1 MFGPES
7 IAKSI
12 LISLP
17 AFIGLTPIL
26 IAVVIYTLNL
36 FMRILPWHI
45 CIEVVNTDQSGKVLV
60 TNRIVNTIRRERTES
75 HLKPKSN
82 KPDSEIFTA
91 VADQQDSAEQRK
103 ESDEYRA
110 VTDQHSKKNK
120 TIDDPSS
127 VTDHNSRENQII
139 ADDSESDTYRA
150 GTDRQKRTAG
160 KAESSAEYKAITDI
174 QGKSKND
181 E

>member
-1 MFGPES
+1 MLLHIRGISFKRTFLFVLYSTYTIGACVFAGLLMFGPES

-60 TNRIVNTIRRERTES
+60 TNRIVNTIRR
-75 HLKPKSN
+75 
-82 KPDSEIFTA
+82 
-91 VADQQDSAEQRK
+91 
-103 ESDEYRA
+103 
-110 VTDQHSKKNK
+110 
-120 TIDDPSS
+120 
-127 VTDHNSRENQII
+127 
-139 ADDSESDTYRA
+139 
-150 GTDRQKRTAG
+150 
-160 KAESSAEYKAITDI
+160 
-174 QGKSKND
+174 
-181 E
+181 